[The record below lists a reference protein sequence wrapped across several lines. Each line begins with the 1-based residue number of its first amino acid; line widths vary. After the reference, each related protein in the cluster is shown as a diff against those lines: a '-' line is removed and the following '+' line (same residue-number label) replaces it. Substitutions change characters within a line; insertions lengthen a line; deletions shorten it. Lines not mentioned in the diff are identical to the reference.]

1 MQGVIL
7 LGAGGH
13 AKVVLELLQLTQTQV
28 LGVSCPLL
36 CAQQVQQW
44 RGLAVLGDDDVLNRY
59 NPAQVKLVNGVG
71 MMPHSQ
77 ARYGLYRKARQAG
90 FEFLNL
96 VHPSAIV
103 SSSAQL
109 GQGVQIMAGAVI
121 QADSKIADNVIINS
135 RAVIEHDCVVAAHS
149 HIGPGA
155 VLCGQVTVGEQVFV
169 GAGATVIQSIEI
181 AEGAVVGA
189 GTIVVKN
196 LDAYATV
203 RGPSAVVR
211 SCQAISGEKQNGQ
224 A

>member
-1 MQGVIL
+1 MQGVIV

-13 AKVVLELLQLTQTQV
+13 AKVVLEMLQLTQTRV

-36 CAQQVQQW
+36 LAQQVQQW
-44 RGLAVLGDDDVLNRY
+44 RGLVVLGDDDVLDRY

-77 ARYGLYRKARQAG
+77 ARYTLFSKARQAG
-90 FEFLNL
+90 FEFINL
-96 VHPSAIV
+96 VHPSAVV
-103 SSSAQL
+103 SPSVEL

-135 RAVIEHDCVVAAHS
+135 RAIIEHDCVIAAHS

-155 VLCGQVTVGEQVFV
+155 VLCGQVALGEHVFV
-169 GAGATVIQSIEI
+169 GAGATVIQGIEI
-181 AEGAVVGA
+181 AAGALVGA
-189 GTIVVKN
+189 GTVVVKN
-196 LDAYATV
+196 LDANVSV
-203 RGPSAVVR
+203 RGPSAIVR